1 MGKNVILDYLPSSWG
16 KTKSQM
22 TLKYNRTM
30 LKNIVCSKILE
41 IKDRKTKPKL
51 GDLLKQFKDQKE
63 TFI

>member
-1 MGKNVILDYLPSSWG
+1 
-16 KTKSQM
+16 
-22 TLKYNRTM
+22 M

-41 IKDRKTKPKL
+41 IKDRKKKPKL